1 MVEVCNRDARPVAVP
16 DDRPMLDA
24 LEAASLY
31 LPYGCRYG
39 ACITCAARLV
49 SGTVDHSYGRACAL
63 RAEQLQRGYI
73 LPCIA
78 RARSDCVIEAGPRP
92 ELYRNPFRDGTARK
106 AT

>member
-1 MVEVCNRDARPVAVP
+1 MVEVRNRGARAVTVP
-16 DDRPMLDA
+16 DDGPILDA
-24 LEAASLY
+24 LEGASLY

-39 ACITCAARLV
+39 ACITCAAWLV

-63 RAEQLQRGYI
+63 RPEQLQRGYI

-92 ELYRNPFRDGTARK
+92 ELYCNPFRDGMTGRV
-106 AT
+106 T

>member
-1 MVEVCNRDARPVAVP
+1 MAKVRNRDAPALAVP
-16 DDRPMLDA
+16 DDRPLLDA
-24 LEAASLY
+24 LEAAGLH

-39 ACITCAARLV
+39 ACITCAAWLV
-49 SGTVDHSYGRACAL
+49 SGAVDHSYGRACAL
-63 RAEQLQRGYI
+63 RADQMQRGYI

-78 RARSDCVIEAGPRP
+78 RVRSDCVIEAGPRP